1 MGNGSRIICKK
12 EKQEWYCPQAYHSRF
27 LAIPSAFVL
36 LPGLPYSIPDVGGG
50 QSPQKAIN
58 TMSYLLCKKTQK
70 MYKIFSHGYTVNRR
84 YLRQQQNHKF
94 DSKILHI
101 YFLSGRFIFQR
112 HKNFYSLN
120 FYLAYKVCNK
130 LVYKFSVSLSLYLWH
145 QYFHDSS
152 FILCGR
158 GVNIQLFKG
167 FLNDIFY
174 LCLTHK
180 LGCILL

>member
-1 MGNGSRIICKK
+1 MGNGLRIICKK

-36 LPGLPYSIPDVGGG
+36 LPGFSDSIPDVGGG

-112 HKNFYSLN
+112 HKNFYSLQKT
-120 FYLAYKVCNK
+120 FQGTELFKTTI
-130 LVYKFSVSLSLYLWH
+130 SLSPI
-145 QYFHDSS
+145 SP
-152 FILCGR
+152 
-158 GVNIQLFKG
+158 
-167 FLNDIFY
+167 
-174 LCLTHK
+174 
-180 LGCILL
+180 LGSPFCSYNNSLQILL

>member
-1 MGNGSRIICKK
+1 MGNGLRIICKK

-36 LPGLPYSIPDVGGG
+36 LPGFSDSIPDVGGG

-112 HKNFYSLN
+112 HKNFYSLDKN
-120 FYLAYKVCNK
+120 ARIFICGLLLYAVITVTLISTINRLQVNPRIYNLEATSYC
-130 LVYKFSVSLSLYLWH
+130 LVYVFRL
-145 QYFHDSS
+145 
-152 FILCGR
+152 
-158 GVNIQLFKG
+158 
-167 FLNDIFY
+167 
-174 LCLTHK
+174 
-180 LGCILL
+180 

>member
-70 MYKIFSHGYTVNRR
+70 MYKIFSHGYTVNRG

-112 HKNFYSLN
+112 HKNFYSL
-120 FYLAYKVCNK
+120 LKCES
-130 LVYKFSVSLSLYLWH
+130 LVEISVFHTWSSARDSYFFFSICIFECKNPSTA
-145 QYFHDSS
+145 
-152 FILCGR
+152 
-158 GVNIQLFKG
+158 
-167 FLNDIFY
+167 FLK
-174 LCLTHK
+174 THFF
-180 LGCILL
+180 

>member
-112 HKNFYSLN
+112 HKNFYSLSAFSTCVSKTSLISAMQN
-120 FYLAYKVCNK
+120 FMPA
-130 LVYKFSVSLSLYLWH
+130 
-145 QYFHDSS
+145 SS
-152 FILCGR
+152 EIMS
-158 GVNIQLFKG
+158 FK
-167 FLNDIFY
+167 
-174 LCLTHK
+174 
-180 LGCILL
+180 

>member
-112 HKNFYSLN
+112 HKNFYSLTRKVVKAFFLFFKPFKTFRRFQN
-120 FYLAYKVCNK
+120 F
-130 LVYKFSVSLSLYLWH
+130 
-145 QYFHDSS
+145 QDFHRYQKY
-152 FILCGR
+152 I
-158 GVNIQLFKG
+158 
-167 FLNDIFY
+167 
-174 LCLTHK
+174 
-180 LGCILL
+180 

>member
-1 MGNGSRIICKK
+1 MGNGLRIICKK

-36 LPGLPYSIPDVGGG
+36 LPGFSDSIPDVGGG

-112 HKNFYSLN
+112 HKNFYSLAEKAKQCFCFGKRN
-120 FYLAYKVCNK
+120 TVYTSTNYK
-130 LVYKFSVSLSLYLWH
+130 
-145 QYFHDSS
+145 
-152 FILCGR
+152 
-158 GVNIQLFKG
+158 
-167 FLNDIFY
+167 
-174 LCLTHK
+174 
-180 LGCILL
+180 CI

>member
-1 MGNGSRIICKK
+1 MGNGLRIICKK

-36 LPGLPYSIPDVGGG
+36 LPGFSDSIPDVGGG

-112 HKNFYSLN
+112 HKNFYSLFPAYGFVLCCPFCFQFFHLVKRKSCIFRN
-120 FYLAYKVCNK
+120 F
-130 LVYKFSVSLSLYLWH
+130 
-145 QYFHDSS
+145 
-152 FILCGR
+152 
-158 GVNIQLFKG
+158 FKCQ
-167 FLNDIFY
+167 NSI
-174 LCLTHK
+174 C
-180 LGCILL
+180 